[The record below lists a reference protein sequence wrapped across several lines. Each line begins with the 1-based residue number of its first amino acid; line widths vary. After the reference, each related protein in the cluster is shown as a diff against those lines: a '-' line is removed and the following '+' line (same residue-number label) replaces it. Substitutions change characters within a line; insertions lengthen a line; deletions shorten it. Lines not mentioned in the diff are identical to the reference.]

1 MNFDLSIKKNKSLI
15 TMRNLCVVV
24 LLFFGIFMPCIIRF
38 RIQYI
43 MLFIGIVY
51 IFCLFALYKNL
62 HINKTLIQ
70 MICCFIP
77 FYVYYTILIIAK
89 GLSDSNVGLS
99 LYLTEYIQ
107 AFSIALY
114 VIVLAVALGL
124 RNHSKKISSDKF
136 FQLLII
142 VSVLQLF
149 FVILSFIFPSI
160 KTFFN
165 NLTTNNSFSDN
176 IRASMTSEW
185 DMTWRAY
192 GLTENYYDGFGFV
205 ISILLS
211 SVLVYGF
218 KHNSKFIIVLSFIL
232 LVMPLLNA
240 RTGLVLC
247 VVSYSYIMLRYLNTN
262 RAVKYSILLSLGV
275 IVFLI
280 LFKRL
285 PYGLRDA
292 LTRGVQDI
300 GLLFKG
306 QRVGVF
312 SEILDADF
320 VFPKD
325 LIFGAGA
332 SPERMAHIIGVD
344 SGLVQ
349 GVWRFGI
356 IGSVLLWIGFLSC
369 GYIAY
374 HNNKEKSNR
383 IIVITLFILMFMY
396 YFKLYFFNSY
406 ANVFI
411 IFFILFVVGISNNK
425 FEVSSNS

>member
-1 MNFDLSIKKNKSLI
+1 MKFDLSIKKNKAWDIISKS
-15 TMRNLCVVV
+15 CVVV

-43 MLFIGIVY
+43 MLFIGVVY
-51 IFCLFALYKNL
+51 ILFLVPLNRSFY
-62 HINKTLIQ
+62 INKTLIS

-77 FYVYYTILIIAK
+77 FYVYYTILIISK
-89 GLSDSNVGLS
+89 GALNTSGGIS

-114 VIVLAVALGL
+114 VIVLAIALGL
-124 RNHSKKISSDKF
+124 RDHCNEISSDKF
-136 FQLLII
+136 FQLII
-142 VSVLQLF
+142 YVSDLQLF
-149 FVILSFIFPSI
+149 FVVLSFIFLSI

-165 NLTTNNSFSDN
+165 NLTTNNSFSDS
-176 IRASMTSEW
+176 IRASMKSEW

-218 KHNSKFIIVLSFIL
+218 KHKSKFIIALAFIM

-247 VVSYSYIMLRYLNTN
+247 VVSYSIILLRYLNVK
-262 RAVKYSILLSLGV
+262 RAVRYIILLLFGV
-275 IVFLI
+275 IVFML

-285 PYGLRDA
+285 PYGLQDA
-292 LTRGVQDI
+292 LTRGISDI

-320 VFPKD
+320 RFPED
-325 LIFGAGA
+325 MFFGAGA
-332 SPERMAHIIGVD
+332 SPERIAHIIGVD

-349 GVWRFGI
+349 GVWRFGV
-356 IGSVLLWIGFLSC
+356 IGSILLWLGFLSC

-374 HNNKEKSNR
+374 QNNKHKSDR
-383 IIVITLFILMFMY
+383 IIVITLFVLMFMY

-411 IFFILFVVGISNNK
+411 IFFVLFVVAIGNNK
-425 FEVSSNS
+425 TEVSSHS

>member
-1 MNFDLSIKKNKSLI
+1 MYFDLSIKKNKALI
-15 TMRNLCVVV
+15 TIRKLCVVV
-24 LLFFGIFMPCIIRF
+24 LLFLGIFMPCIIRF

-51 IFCLFALYKNL
+51 ILFLFSLNRSFY
-62 HINKTLIQ
+62 INKALIS

-77 FYVYYTILIIAK
+77 FYVYYTILIILK
-89 GLSDSNVGLS
+89 GVLNTSGGIFV
-99 LYLTEYIQ
+99 YLTEYIQ

-114 VIVLAVALGL
+114 VIVLAIALGL
-124 RNHSKKISSDKF
+124 RDHYKGISSDEF
-136 FQLLII
+136 FKLII
-142 VSVLQLF
+142 FVSVLQLF
-149 FVILSFIFPSI
+149 FVVLSFFFPSV

-176 IRASMTSEW
+176 IRASMKSEW

-218 KHNSKFIIVLSFIL
+218 KHKSKFIIALAFIL

-247 VVSYSYIMLRYLNTN
+247 VVSYSIILLRYLNVKK
-262 RAVKYSILLSLGV
+262 AVSYIILLIFGV
-275 IVFLI
+275 IVFL
-280 LFKRL
+280 LFFKRL
-285 PYGLRDA
+285 PYGLQDA
-292 LTRGVQDI
+292 LTRGINDI

-320 VFPKD
+320 LFPD
-325 LIFGAGA
+325 EWVFGAGA
-332 SPERMAHIIGVD
+332 SPERIAHIIGID

-356 IGSVLLWIGFLSC
+356 IGSILLWMGFLSC

-374 HNNKEKSNR
+374 RNNKEKSYR
-383 IIVITLFILMFMY
+383 TIIITLFVLMFMY

-411 IFFILFVVGISNNK
+411 IFFFLFIVAIGNNK
-425 FEVSSNS
+425 TEVSSHS